1 LTSIIILY
9 YIEIM
14 EAELTSLE
22 NKITQFIEVNEHL
35 REETLKLR
43 QEIAS
48 ISQRNKQLEE
58 RITLASTRLE
68 RIVEQLPEENT

>member
-1 LTSIIILY
+1 
-9 YIEIM
+9 M

>member
-1 LTSIIILY
+1 
-9 YIEIM
+9 M

-48 ISQRNKQLEE
+48 ISQLNKQLEE
-58 RITLASTRLE
+58 RITLASSRLE

>member
-1 LTSIIILY
+1 LTSINILY

-58 RITLASTRLE
+58 RITLASSRLE